1 MYIHILACDD
11 EFEHSLGVRSTG
23 TRQVN
28 DGLDWMRAAVGMTS
42 MHDMVPTPPAVG
54 SKGGTVSTIYSPT
67 ASSAP
72 GMSYTGDRQR

>member
-1 MYIHILACDD
+1 
-11 EFEHSLGVRSTG
+11 
-23 TRQVN
+23 
-28 DGLDWMRAAVGMTS
+28 MRAAVGMTS

-54 SKGGTVSTIYSPT
+54 PKGGTVFTMYSPT